1 MLRWDPSGYETLL
14 KFFDSLVLQTI
25 VSRGFKLVNAWASK
39 SGSSIW
45 YWSDCRVLCCG
56 HLSKMFYYKVLY
68 CSCPFVVNSFYRYVF
83 FFFFWTYSAHKAA
96 VLCLSWEQDMLI
108 SGSYDRT
115 IVMWDLRGK
124 WNHSS
129 YPGLL
134 FHWLNSSCCIYHN
147 NNYIDLAGLNTK
159 HLPIHLYMKDLDP
172 LLSFCLFYNNFKR
185 PQPLTEPCF

>member
-45 YWSDCRVLCCG
+45 YWPDCGVLCCG
-56 HLSKMFYYKVLY
+56 HLSEMFCYKVLY
-68 CSCPFVVNSFYRYVF
+68 RCCPFVMNSFYWYVF
-83 FFFFWTYSAHKAA
+83 CFCFFWTYSAHKAA

-147 NNYIDLAGLNTK
+147 NNYVDLARPK
-159 HLPIHLYMKDLDP
+159 HEAFAYTFIHERP
-172 LLSFCLFYNNFKR
+172 WSFVILLLI
-185 PQPLTEPCF
+185 L